1 MFCLQRSMWMKLLLY
16 GGLLSTIPVIVVGV
30 FAYIQSTN
38 QAEQRV
44 ENEKLQLMRQVQA
57 NIETVLTTV
66 HHSLN
71 NTIESPTME
80 AAIRTPLDGEDFLVY
95 RDLRTELSKL
105 QSFDTKVEETIVLNK
120 DQNWLATNQG
130 IRRLDSHVDYE
141 RYMTFLICRMIR
153 RGN

>member
-1 MFCLQRSMWMKLLLY
+1 MQRSMWMKLLLY

-80 AAIRTPLDGEDFLVY
+80 AAIRTSLDGEDFLVY

-141 RYMTFLICRMIR
+141 RYLTFLICRMIR
-153 RGN
+153 HGN